1 MAENK
6 KYYYLKLKE
15 NFFNSDEIVLI
26 ENMQDGIL
34 YSNILLKLYL
44 LSLKYNGFLRLNENM
59 TYTAQMIA
67 TITRHEIGTVERA
80 LNIFL
85 QFGLI
90 VSAADGS
97 IYMTNIEDM
106 VGTSS
111 TEADRKRLARAEVK
125 RLGGQ
130 TADKCPPNVLNLSDI
145 RQPEIEIDKEIE
157 IKKELESE
165 RELYGRYK
173 NVSLTL
179 PEYEQLKKDY
189 PIYADKYIEKLS
201 EYMES
206 TGKSYN
212 NHSATIRSWLKK
224 DIKTKDYSCKEG
236 ESL

>member
-1 MAENK
+1 MSENK

-44 LSLKYNGFLRLNENM
+44 LSLKYNGFLRLNENI
-59 TYTAQMIA
+59 TYSAQMIA
-67 TITRHEIGTVERA
+67 TITRHEVGTVERA

-106 VGTSS
+106 VVKSS

-145 RQPEIEIDKEIE
+145 RPPEIEIEKETD
-157 IKKELESE
+157 IKTELESE
-165 RELYGRYK
+165 RKLYGRYK

-189 PIYADKYIEKLS
+189 PVYADKYIERLS

>member
-90 VSAADGS
+90 LSAADGS

-130 TADKCPPNVLNLSDI
+130 TADKCPSNILNLSDI
-145 RQPEIEIDKEIE
+145 RPPEIEIEKETD
-157 IKKELESE
+157 IKKESE

-179 PEYEQLKKDY
+179 SEYEQLKKDY

-212 NHSATIRSWLKK
+212 NHSATVRSWLKK

>member
-1 MAENK
+1 MADNR

-15 NFFNSDEIVLI
+15 NFFDSDSIVLL
-26 ENMQDGIL
+26 EDMKDGIL

-44 LSLKYNGFLRLNENM
+44 KSLKNGGKLQLDEHIP
-59 TYTAQMIA
+59 YTAQMIA
-67 TITRHEIGTVERA
+67 TLTRHQIGTVERA
-80 LNIFL
+80 LEIFRQL
-85 QFGLI
+85 GL
-90 VSAADGS
+90 VEQLDSGAF
-97 IYMTNIEDM
+97 YMTDIELM
-106 VGTSS
+106 IGQSS
-111 TEADRKRLARAEVK
+111 TEAERKRAARLENKALLPPRTK
-125 RLGGQ
+125 GGH
-130 TADKCPPNVLNLSDI
+130 LSDI
-145 RQPEIEIDKEIE
+145 RPPEIELEKETE

-165 RELYGRYK
+165 RELYGRYR

-206 TGKSYN
+206 TGKFYN

>member
-1 MAENK
+1 MSENK

-44 LSLKYNGFLRLNENM
+44 LSLKYNGFLRLNENI
-59 TYTAQMIA
+59 TYSAQMIA

-145 RQPEIEIDKEIE
+145 RPPEIEIDKEIE

-212 NHSATIRSWLKK
+212 NHSATIRSWLQK

>member
-1 MAENK
+1 MSESK

-26 ENMQDGIL
+26 ESMQDGIL

-59 TYTAQMIA
+59 AYTAQMIA
-67 TITRHEIGTVERA
+67 TITRHEVGTVERA
-80 LNIFL
+80 LNVFME
-85 QFGLI
+85 FGLI
-90 VSAADGS
+90 VPAADGS

-106 VGTSS
+106 VGKSS
-111 TEADRKRLARAEVK
+111 TEADRKRIARAEVK
-125 RLGGQ
+125 RLNGQ
-130 TADKCPPNVLNLSDI
+130 TADKCPQNVPAVSENCP
-145 RQPEIEIDKEIE
+145 PEIEIEKETD
-157 IKKELESE
+157 IKKESE
-165 RELYGRYK
+165 RELYGRYR
-173 NVSLTL
+173 NVSLTIS
-179 PEYEQLKKDY
+179 EYEQLKCDY
-189 PIYADKYIEKLS
+189 SMYADKYIEKLS

>member
-1 MAENK
+1 MSENK

-26 ENMQDGIL
+26 ESMQDGIL

-59 TYTAQMIA
+59 AYTAQMIA
-67 TITRHEIGTVERA
+67 TITRHEVGTVERA
-80 LNIFL
+80 LNVFME
-85 QFGLI
+85 FGLI
-90 VSAADGS
+90 VPAADGS

-106 VGTSS
+106 VGKSS

-125 RLGGQ
+125 RLNGQ
-130 TADKCPPNVLNLSDI
+130 TADKCPQNVPAVSENCP
-145 RQPEIEIDKEIE
+145 PEIEIEKESD
-157 IKKELESE
+157 IKKESE
-165 RELYGRYK
+165 RELYGRYR
-173 NVSLTL
+173 NVSLTIS
-179 PEYEQLKKDY
+179 EYEQLKCDY

-201 EYMES
+201 AYMES
-206 TGKSYN
+206 TGKAYN
-212 NHSATIRSWLKK
+212 SHSATIRSWLKK

>member
-1 MAENK
+1 MSENK

-44 LSLKYNGFLRLNENM
+44 LSLKYNGFLRLNENI
-59 TYTAQMIA
+59 TYSAQMIA

-97 IYMTNIEDM
+97 IYMTNIEGM
-106 VGTSS
+106 VGKSS

-125 RLGGQ
+125 KLGGQ
-130 TADKCPPNVLNLSDI
+130 MSAKCPQSVRHSSTRD
-145 RQPEIEIDKEIE
+145 RDRK
-157 IKKELESE
+157 SE
-165 RELYGRYK
+165 RD
-173 NVSLTL
+173 
-179 PEYEQLKKDY
+179 KDR
-189 PIYADKYIEKLS
+189 
-201 EYMES
+201 
-206 TGKSYN
+206 
-212 NHSATIRSWLKK
+212 IRVRARVIRAIQKC
-224 DIKTKDYSCKEG
+224 IAHTPRIRTA
-236 ESL
+236 

>member
-1 MAENK
+1 MSENK

-44 LSLKYNGFLRLNENM
+44 LSLKYNGFLRLNENI
-59 TYTAQMIA
+59 TYSAQMIA
-67 TITRHEIGTVERA
+67 TITRHEVGTVERA

-106 VGTSS
+106 VGKSS

-125 RLGGQ
+125 KLGEQ

-145 RQPEIEIDKEIE
+145 RPPEIEIEKETD
-157 IKKELESE
+157 IKKELE

-189 PIYADKYIEKLS
+189 LVYADKYIEKLS

-224 DIKTKDYSCKEG
+224 DIKTKDYSCEEG